1 MKRHIQNFNE
11 VAVIFMGTLIFTI
24 IIIIIIII
32 NYLPF
37 STKRFYVEGARI
49 KLPSNR
55 SKVWHNLEM
64 CEGKSYENR
73 R

>member
-1 MKRHIQNFNE
+1 MKRCIQNFNE

-49 KLPSNR
+49 PSNR
-55 SKVWHNLEM
+55 SKVWHNLEI

-73 R
+73 C